1 VAAAKGLRYHRQV
14 TVQDQFRVDVR
25 RDSGRIVFSLFG
37 ELDLAS
43 APILQGA
50 LEDVDVGPS
59 TTVVFDLQ
67 GLEFIDSTGLRT
79 IFSAQER
86 LRALDGEFAVTRG
99 SPQVQRLLEI
109 TRADEHLQVLGS
121 PDEAFA

>member
-1 VAAAKGLRYHRQV
+1 MAAKGLRYHRRM

-25 RDSGRIVFSLFG
+25 RDSGRIVLSLFG

-43 APILQGA
+43 APMLQGA

-79 IFSAQER
+79 IFSAQQR
-86 LRALDGEFAVTRG
+86 LRELGGDFAVTRG

-121 PDEAFA
+121 ADEAFV